1 MKESMWMY
9 MFATLGIIGLI
20 LINLF
25 GQIVVSNEQNYYLL
39 KEITEAAM
47 QDSVDL
53 RAYREG
59 VGYDGVSV
67 SSDPESMHCVAYQPG
82 TVRIIR
88 EKFVESFMMR
98 FANSADLNRNYRVV
112 VHDVD
117 ECPPK
122 VSVSL
127 IATNSFDFVTF
138 FDIDFTKGETATN
151 ADIVNSI
158 TGILEKKIA
167 EE

>member
-9 MFATLGIIGLI
+9 MFATLGIVGLI

-47 QDSVDL
+47 HDSIDL

-59 VGYDGVSV
+59 IGYDGVTME
-67 SSDPESMHCVAYQPG
+67 SDPESMHCVAYQPG

-98 FANSADLNRNYRVV
+98 FSNSADLNRNYRVI
-112 VHDVD
+112 VHDID

-122 VSVSL
+122 VSLSL
-127 IATNSFDFVTF
+127 IATNTFDFVTF
-138 FDIDFTKGETATN
+138 FNIDFNGNTAQS

-158 TGILEKKIA
+158 TGILEKKIT
-167 EE
+167 E